1 MSRSL
6 VLGCCSTG
14 AKYTPLNHRNTGDEI
29 LDEICN
35 GVNIAV
41 GIEEI
46 RDEIR
51 RIRGI
56 GCRYYHYHARNF
68 ATREQTTDNGVYQR
82 VGSEIL
88 ARHPDMVLS
97 YGASRNGPE
106 VIANIGRLGEW
117 ERVSHADLP
126 LEAGG
131 AHFITMQAAIE
142 LQILRD
148 LEERGRAV
156 TLDYIESPEFLED
169 IAGYVPST
177 RAEDV
182 KLETN
187 STANGGN
194 YGRSSPALQMDT
206 YGSAIAARRRHGLHD
221 EVEWVQF
228 ERSYAMTRFAIER
241 QDIRLADRGQ
251 LNITLLFGFS
261 PKLPFPTSYEEF
273 RTVVRAAKRL
283 ERDLATGER
292 RRRVTISVG
301 AAVLPQHAAKA
312 VGPLDVGRDRGRRV
326 TALQRLAA
334 YAAEA
339 DSEVDVLRVG
349 MEDSPYRLDDDG
361 ALRPTTN
368 VELCE
373 MAAEE
378 LHRHGVTVLTDGVK
392 VSTRLGCG
400 GELGDSAIG
409 IAAE

>member
-1 MSRSL
+1 M
-6 VLGCCSTG
+6 
-14 AKYTPLNHRNTGDEI
+14 NHRNTGDAI

-35 GVNIAV
+35 GVRIAV
-41 GIEEI
+41 EIEQI
-46 RDEIR
+46 REEVR
-51 RIRGI
+51 RIHAI

-68 ATREQTTDNGVYQR
+68 TTREQTTDNAVYQT
-82 VGSEIL
+82 VGLEALSC
-88 ARHPDMVLS
+88 HPDLVLS

-106 VIANIGRLGEW
+106 VIENIGRLGEW

-126 LEAGG
+126 LGTGG

-148 LEERGRAV
+148 LEDNGEPV
-156 TLDYIESPEFLED
+156 TIDYIRSPAFLRD
-169 IAGYVPST
+169 IRRYVPST

-194 YGRSSPALQMDT
+194 YGRSSPAIQLET
-206 YGSAIAARRRHGLHD
+206 YGRAVAARRRHGLFD

-228 ERSYAMTRFAIER
+228 ERSYAMTRLAIER
-241 QDIRLADRGQ
+241 PDIRLGDRGQ

-273 RTVVRAAKRL
+273 RTVVKAAKEL
-283 ERDLATGER
+283 EFDLETGR
-292 RRRVTISVG
+292 RQRRVSISVG
-301 AAVLPQHAAKA
+301 GAVLPQHARDAA
-312 VGPLDVGRDRGRRV
+312 GPLDVGRDRGRLV

-334 YAAEA
+334 YAAQE

-349 MEDSPYRLDDDG
+349 MEDSPYMLDPSG
-361 ALRPTTN
+361 GIRPTTN

-373 MAAEE
+373 AAAAE
-378 LHRHGVTVLTDGVK
+378 LHRHGVELVVGGAEVAR
-392 VSTRLGCG
+392 RLGCIAARDD
-400 GELGDSAIG
+400 ERVIG